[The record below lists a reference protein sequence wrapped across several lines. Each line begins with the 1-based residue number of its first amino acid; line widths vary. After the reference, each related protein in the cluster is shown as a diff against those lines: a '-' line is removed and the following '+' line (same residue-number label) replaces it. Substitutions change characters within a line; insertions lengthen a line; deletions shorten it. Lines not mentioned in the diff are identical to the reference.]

1 MKKEKQENKV
11 FLPALV
17 NPAAVRRNG
26 AAATAPAP
34 ATTAT
39 PAVPAAIR
47 MRFPKKFTNHN

>member
-1 MKKEKQENKV
+1 M

-26 AAATAPAP
+26 DAATAPAP

>member
-17 NPAAVRRNG
+17 NPVAVRTNG
-26 AAATAPAP
+26 AAATAPTP

-39 PAVPAAIR
+39 PTVPAAFR
-47 MRFPKKFTNHN
+47 MRFPKKFTKHN